1 MVKQRLSQSWC
12 RTGLLCFSLACL
24 VMFGSTGCMRSWVN
38 DFLDPSEVGRFHGK
52 PVTNEIRAT
61 LGLLDEETEAIAA
74 TDPLP
79 EDRVVVPQEYR
90 MGPGDVVEVT
100 IHELIAAG
108 AIASET
114 RRISELGYINL
125 PILKRVHIA
134 GLTVANAEERIAD
147 LLEERGILPD
157 PIVAVVLREERQR
170 FFHIVGFISRQ
181 GAIPIPRSDFRML
194 EALSY
199 AGSLPEEVE
208 KVYVIRNPSVE
219 STPSEST
226 LEEAVNPPT
235 APTTSETLLPERP
248 SATKPTTAPDPTKSR
263 ASGILREDVDILLGQ
278 MDTDGKPSTGTI
290 TREERRELLEAIL
303 PGRHD
308 GQTASARLAQNN
320 AADKPAD
327 ADADASKSLSKWVWV
342 GGEWVE
348 VKGDTAQQEPPGP
361 GEPSTTTTTAPTVP
375 DTTQK
380 PDASLEWEAVAD
392 AGDETRV
399 IGIPVKALQSGEMR
413 YNIVIRPGD
422 VISIPTPEAGRRYYV
437 AGHVRGAGAY
447 TIPPEGIRITA
458 AIASAGGLDPYAWP
472 SRCEIARRIGPDQ
485 EQIFQINLDRIFAGK
500 DQNILI
506 KPGDVINVG
515 THPLSPFLVT
525 IANGFRATYGFGFVY
540 DRNFGTID
548 SFGPQQNPRDRRRAE
563 KASRFPALQA
573 AFPGL

>member
-1 MVKQRLSQSWC
+1 
-12 RTGLLCFSLACL
+12 
-24 VMFGSTGCMRSWVN
+24 MRSWVN

-61 LGLLDEETEAIAA
+61 LGLLDEEADAIPA

-79 EDRVVVPQEYR
+79 EDTVAVAHEYR

-114 RRISELGYINL
+114 RRISELGFISL
-125 PILKRVHIA
+125 PILKRVELA
-134 GLTVANAEERIAD
+134 GLTVMQAEERIAD

-170 FFHIVGFISRQ
+170 YFHIVGFISRQ
-181 GAIPIPRSDFRML
+181 GAIPIPRTDFRML

-208 KVYVIRNPSVE
+208 KVYVIRDGGEAPTVEAPSAE
-219 STPSEST
+219 SKPSAAETTQPAIGPSSV
-226 LEEAVNPPT
+226 LPQVPVREPASK
-235 APTTSETLLPERP
+235 PTTSPH
-248 SATKPTTAPDPTKSR
+248 PTKSR
-263 ASGILREDVDILLGQ
+263 ASGILREDVDILLGH
-278 MDTDGKPSTGTI
+278 MDTGGETATGTI
-290 TREERRELLEAIL
+290 TLEERRELLEAII
-303 PGRHD
+303 PAKAGGR
-308 GQTASARLAQNN
+308 TAEARLAQQETVEEPVG
-320 AADKPAD
+320 AESDP
-327 ADADASKSLSKWVWV
+327 SKSLSKWVWIN
-342 GGEWVE
+342 GEWVE
-348 VKGDTAQQEPPGP
+348 VKGDTAQQETPS
-361 GEPSTTTTTAPTVP
+361 EPSTAPAGPGAP
-375 DTTQK
+375 DKTGG
-380 PDASLEWEAVAD
+380 LEWEAVAD
-392 AGDETRV
+392 AADETRV
-399 IGIPVKALQSGEMR
+399 IGIPVKALHSGETR

-422 VISIPTPEAGRRYYV
+422 VISIPIPEAGRRYYV
-437 AGHVRGAGAY
+437 TGHVRGAGAY
-447 TIPPEGIRITA
+447 TIPPEGVRLTA
-458 AIASAGGLDPYAWP
+458 AIAAAGGLDPYAWP

-500 DQNILI
+500 DQNILL

-548 SFGPQQNPRDRRRAE
+548 SFGPQQNPKDRRRAE
-563 KASRFPALQA
+563 KAARFPALQA
-573 AFPGL
+573 AFPDL